1 MRIFLISIGI
11 VSTLLGLIGVV
22 LPLLPTTP
30 FLLLAAICFARSSD
44 RFHDWLISTKV
55 YRAYVLEFQK
65 NKGFTFKQKLKML
78 MSLYIVVG
86 FSIWM
91 IEHLYIRIGLMIMV
105 ILQTF
110 VLFVF
115 IKTLPARKEQDCR
128 QDD

>member
-1 MRIFLISIGI
+1 MRIVLISMGI
-11 VSTLLGLIGVV
+11 VSTLLGLIGVI

-55 YRAYVLEFQK
+55 YRAYVLEFQR
-65 NKGFTFKQKLKML
+65 NKGFTFRQKLKML
-78 MSLYIVVG
+78 LSLYIVVG

-110 VLFVF
+110 VLFAF
-115 IKTLPARKEQDCR
+115 IRTLPASRDNG
-128 QDD
+128 

>member
-1 MRIFLISIGI
+1 MRIVLISMGI
-11 VSTLLGLIGVV
+11 VSTLLGLIGVI

-55 YRAYVLEFQK
+55 YRAYVLEFQR
-65 NKGFTFKQKLKML
+65 NKGFTFRQKLKML
-78 MSLYIVVG
+78 LSLYIVVG

-91 IEHLYIRIGLMIMV
+91 IEHLYIRIGLIIMV

-110 VLFVF
+110 VLFAF
-115 IKTLPARKEQDCR
+115 IRTLPASKDNG
-128 QDD
+128 

>member
-1 MRIFLISIGI
+1 MRIVLISMGI
-11 VSTLLGLIGVV
+11 VSTLLGLIGVI

-55 YRAYVLEFQK
+55 YRAYVLEFQR
-65 NKGFTFKQKLKML
+65 NKGFTFRQKLKML
-78 MSLYIVVG
+78 LSLYIVVG

-110 VLFVF
+110 VLFAF
-115 IKTLPARKEQDCR
+115 IRTLPASRDNGR
-128 QDD
+128 PQDD